1 MKRKY
6 KRQDLGYDLY
16 TPQEEP
22 INDWYVVPIAIV
34 AAIVAVAAYTG
45 VELFF
50 NVLVTFFTSI

>member
-16 TPQEEP
+16 TPQQP
-22 INDWYVVPIAIV
+22 PQADWYILPIALV
-34 AAIVAVAAYTG
+34 VGVLAVGAFVG
-45 VELFF
+45 VENVF

>member
-1 MKRKY
+1 M

-34 AAIVAVAAYTG
+34 AVIVAVAAYTG
-45 VELFF
+45 TELFF